1 MKEDKY
7 VGKDAEIH
15 FRSERMRGLWG
26 IQREVST
33 DNELVGLF
41 SLDSV
46 VYIPSTPPLKGL
58 LGSFYFQAL
67 CYSGDVCCP
76 HIVT

>member
-1 MKEDKY
+1 MKEEKY

-26 IQREVST
+26 IQREVLT

-46 VYIPSTPPLKGL
+46 VYITSTPPLKGL
-58 LGSFYFQAL
+58 FVHFTFKHYAALGMFPAL
-67 CYSGDVCCP
+67 
-76 HIVT
+76 T